1 MAVLSPSG
9 VLSCMFAV
17 CILIT
22 GCATH
27 SPNSDGGA
35 PDRETA
41 AGQSDSDNSDPLEG
55 FNRAMFT
62 FNDKLDDYFLK
73 PVAKGYRAVMP
84 SPLRSGV
91 ANFFYNLGE
100 PGVMLN
106 NLFQGKLSNAL
117 SDLGRFLTNSTI
129 GIYGLFD
136 VASHVGMQKHDED
149 FGQTLGVWGVGD
161 GAYLV
166 LPFFGPSSL
175 RDGTGRIGDYYTY
188 PPNYMEEKSTRDKL
202 FLLRGIDTRS
212 QLLDASDI
220 LEQAAGDDVYLFV
233 REAYLQR
240 RRNQI
245 YDGNPPELPPPD
257 FLFEESPAAEI
268 GGAQTQDGQSEGT
281 SPAK

>member
-9 VLSCMFAV
+9 VRSCVFAV
-17 CILIT
+17 CIFIT

-27 SPNSDGGA
+27 STNSDGGA

-41 AGQSDSDNSDPLEG
+41 AGQSASDNNDPLEG

-62 FNDKLDDYFLK
+62 FNVKLDDYFLK
-73 PVAKGYRAVMP
+73 PVAKGYRAVIP
-84 SPLRSGV
+84 SPLRTGV

-100 PGVMLN
+100 PGVMVN
-106 NLFQGKLSNAL
+106 NLFQGKFSGAL

-245 YDGNPPELPPPD
+245 YDGNLPAPPPPD
-257 FLFEESPAAEI
+257 FLFEEETPAAP
-268 GGAQTQDGQSEGT
+268 ANRQDKSET
-281 SPAK
+281 NHPPRP